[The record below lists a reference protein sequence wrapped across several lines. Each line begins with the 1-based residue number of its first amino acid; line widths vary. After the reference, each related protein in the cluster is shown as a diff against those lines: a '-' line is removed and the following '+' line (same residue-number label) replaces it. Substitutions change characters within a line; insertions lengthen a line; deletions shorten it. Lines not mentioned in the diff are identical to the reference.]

1 MDLIRDPAAMQQWA
15 FDVRARGETI
25 AFVPTMGYLHDGHLS
40 LMRIGRARADRLVAS
55 VFVNPLQFGEGEDLE
70 VYPRD
75 EEGDLAKCEAEGCDA
90 VFFPQP
96 DTMYPPGFQTRLVTG
111 ALTTVLCGASRP
123 GHFDGVVTVVLKLF
137 NLVQPHVAV
146 FGSKDYQQLQ
156 VIRRMVRDLAV
167 PVEIIGGAIVREPDG
182 LALSSRN
189 AYLTDEQR
197 VQALALSQSLAL
209 AEARYAEGERD
220 PAVLRALVQDHI
232 AAQPLGDIDYIELVD
247 AEELVPVYGLLT
259 RPAVL
264 ALAVRF
270 GRTRLIDNRVLGGT
284 SPS

>member
-1 MDLIRDPAAMQQWA
+1 MDLIRDPAAMQRWA
-15 FDVRARGETI
+15 SDVRARGETI

-167 PVEIIGGAIVREPDG
+167 PVEIVGGAIVREADG

-197 VQALALSQSLAL
+197 GQALALSQSLAL
-209 AEARYAEGERD
+209 AEERYAAGERD

-232 AAQPLGDIDYIELVD
+232 SAQPLGEIDYIELVD
-247 AEELVPVYGLLT
+247 AEELMPVYGLLM

-284 SPS
+284 SGG

>member
-1 MDLIRDPAAMQQWA
+1 MDLIRDPVAMQRWA
-15 FDVRARGETI
+15 FEARARGETI

-40 LMRIGRARADRLVAS
+40 LMRLGRARADRLVAS

-75 EEGDLAKCEAEGCDA
+75 EAGDLAKCEAEGCEA

-167 PVEIIGGAIVREPDG
+167 PVEIIGGAIIREEGG

-189 AYLTDEQR
+189 AYLTEEER
-197 VQALALSQSLAL
+197 IQALALNQSLRFAADL
-209 AEARYAEGERD
+209 YAGGERD
-220 PAVLRALVQDHI
+220 SEVLLAGVRAHI
-232 AAQPLGDIDYIELVD
+232 EAQPLADIDYVQLVD
-247 AEELVPVYGLLT
+247 ADELTPVYGPLV
-259 RPAVL
+259 RPALL

-270 GRTRLIDNRVLGGT
+270 GRTRLIDNRVLG
-284 SPS
+284 

>member
-1 MDLIRDPAAMQQWA
+1 MDLIRDPAAMRRWA
-15 FDVRARGETI
+15 SEARSRGESI

-40 LMRIGRARADRLVAS
+40 LMRIGRARADRLVTS

-75 EEGDLAKCEAEGCDA
+75 EEGDLAKCESEGCDA

-156 VIRRMVRDLAV
+156 VITRMVRDLAV
-167 PVEIIGGAIVREPDG
+167 PVEIVGAPIIREEGG

-189 AYLTDEQR
+189 AYLGPDER
-197 VQALALSQSLAL
+197 SQALALNQSLAL
-209 AEARYAEGERD
+209 AQELFAAGERD
-220 PAVLRALVQDHI
+220 PGVILAAVRAHI
-232 AAQPLGDIDYIELVD
+232 QAQPLGEIDYVQLVD
-247 AEELVPVYGLLT
+247 AEELTPLYGPLV

-270 GRTRLIDNRVLGGT
+270 GRTRLIDNRVL
-284 SPS
+284 SES

>member
-1 MDLIRDPAAMQQWA
+1 M
-15 FDVRARGETI
+15 
-25 AFVPTMGYLHDGHLS
+25 
-40 LMRIGRARADRLVAS
+40 
-55 VFVNPLQFGEGEDLE
+55 NPLQFGEGEDLE

-75 EEGDLAKCEAEGCDA
+75 EAGDLAKCKAEGCEA
-90 VFFPQP
+90 VFFPRP

-167 PVEIIGGAIVREPDG
+167 PVEIIGGAIIREDGG

-189 AYLTDEQR
+189 AYLTDEER
-197 VQALALSQSLAL
+197 IQALALNQSLGL
-209 AEARYAEGERD
+209 AADLYAGGERE
-220 PAVLRALVQDHI
+220 PRALLAAVHALI
-232 AAQPLGDIDYIELVD
+232 EAQPLADIDYVQLVD
-247 AEELVPVYGLLT
+247 AEELTPLYGPLV

-270 GRTRLIDNRVLGGT
+270 GRTRLIDNRVLG
-284 SPS
+284 

>member
-1 MDLIRDPAAMQQWA
+1 MDLIRDPAEMQAWA
-15 FDVRARGETI
+15 LASRGRGETI

-40 LMRIGRARADRLVAS
+40 LMRIGCGRADRLVVS
-55 VFVNPLQFGEGEDLE
+55 VFVNPLQFDEGEDLA

-90 VFFPQP
+90 VFFPRP
-96 DTMYPPGFQTRLVTG
+96 ETMYPPGFQTRLVTG

-123 GHFDGVVTVVLKLF
+123 GHFDGVVSVVLKLF
-137 NLVQPHVAV
+137 NLVQPKVAI
-146 FGSKDYQQLQ
+146 FGSKDYQQVQ

-167 PVEIIGGAIVREPDG
+167 PVEIVGAPIIREEGG

-189 AYLTDEQR
+189 THLSKEERA
-197 VQALALSQSLAL
+197 QALALSQSLAL
-209 AEARYAEGERD
+209 AEQLFSEGVRD
-220 PAVLRALVQDHI
+220 PVALLARVRMHI
-232 AAQPLGDIDYIELVD
+232 EAQPLAEIDYLQLVD
-247 AEELVPVYGLLT
+247 AEELTPFYGNLS

-270 GRTRLIDNRVLGGT
+270 SRTRLIDNRVL
-284 SPS
+284 SEA

>member
-1 MDLIRDPAAMQQWA
+1 MELIRDPAAMQRWA
-15 FDVRARGETI
+15 FDARARGETI
-25 AFVPTMGYLHDGHLS
+25 AFVPTMGYLHEGHLS
-40 LMRIGRARADRLVAS
+40 LMRLARARADRLVAS

-75 EEGDLAKCEAEGCDA
+75 EAGDLAKCEAEGCEA
-90 VFFPQP
+90 VFFPRP

-167 PVEIIGGAIVREPDG
+167 PVEIIGGAIIREDGG

-189 AYLTDEQR
+189 AYLTDEER
-197 VQALALSQSLAL
+197 IQALALNQSLGL
-209 AEARYAEGERD
+209 AADLYAGGERE
-220 PAVLRALVQDHI
+220 PGALLAAVHALI
-232 AAQPLGDIDYIELVD
+232 EAQPLADIDYVQLVD
-247 AEELVPVYGLLT
+247 AEELTPLYGPLV

-270 GRTRLIDNRVLGGT
+270 GRTRLIDNRVLG
-284 SPS
+284 

>member
-1 MDLIRDPAAMQQWA
+1 MELIRDPAAMQRWA
-15 FDVRARGETI
+15 FDARARGETI
-25 AFVPTMGYLHDGHLS
+25 AFVPTMGYLHEGHLS
-40 LMRIGRARADRLVAS
+40 LMRLGRARADRLVAS

-75 EEGDLAKCEAEGCDA
+75 EAGDLAKCEAEGCEA

-167 PVEIIGGAIVREPDG
+167 PVEIIGGAIIREDGG

-189 AYLTDEQR
+189 AYLTDEER
-197 VQALALSQSLAL
+197 TQALALNQSLGL
-209 AEARYAEGERD
+209 AADLYAGGERD
-220 PAVLRALVQDHI
+220 PGALLAAVRALI
-232 AAQPLGDIDYIELVD
+232 EAQPLAEIDYIQLVD
-247 AEELVPVYGLLT
+247 AEELTPLYGPLV

-270 GRTRLIDNRVLGGT
+270 GRTRLIDNRVLG
-284 SPS
+284 

>member
-1 MDLIRDPAAMQQWA
+1 MELIRDPAAMQRWA
-15 FDVRARGETI
+15 LDTRARGETI
-25 AFVPTMGYLHDGHLS
+25 AFVPTMGYLHEGHLS
-40 LMRIGRARADRLVAS
+40 LMRLGRARADRLVAS

-75 EEGDLAKCEAEGCDA
+75 EAGDLAKCEAEGCEA

-167 PVEIIGGAIVREPDG
+167 PVEIIGGAIIREDGG

-189 AYLTDEQR
+189 AYLTDEER
-197 VQALALSQSLAL
+197 TQALALNQSLGL
-209 AEARYAEGERD
+209 AADLYAGGERD
-220 PAVLRALVQDHI
+220 PGALLAAVRALI
-232 AAQPLGDIDYIELVD
+232 EAQPLAEIDYIQLVD
-247 AEELVPVYGLLT
+247 AEELTPLYGPLV

-270 GRTRLIDNRVLGGT
+270 GRTRLIDNRVLG
-284 SPS
+284 

>member
-1 MDLIRDPAAMQQWA
+1 MELIRDPAAMQRWA
-15 FDVRARGETI
+15 FDARARGETI
-25 AFVPTMGYLHDGHLS
+25 AFVPTMGYLHEGHLS
-40 LMRIGRARADRLVAS
+40 LMRLGRARADRLVAS

-75 EEGDLAKCEAEGCDA
+75 EAGDLAKCEAEGCEA

-167 PVEIIGGAIVREPDG
+167 PVEIIGGAIIREDGG

-189 AYLTDEQR
+189 AYLTDEER
-197 VQALALSQSLAL
+197 TQALALNQSLGIAADL
-209 AEARYAEGERD
+209 YAGGERD
-220 PAVLRALVQDHI
+220 PGALLAAVLAI
-232 AAQPLGDIDYIELVD
+232 IEAQPLAEIDYVQLVD
-247 AEELVPVYGLLT
+247 AEELTPLYGPLV

-270 GRTRLIDNRVLGGT
+270 GRTRLIDNRVLG
-284 SPS
+284 

>member
-1 MDLIRDPAAMQQWA
+1 MELIRDPAAMQRWA
-15 FDVRARGETI
+15 FDARARGETI
-25 AFVPTMGYLHDGHLS
+25 AFVPTMGYLHEGHLS
-40 LMRIGRARADRLVAS
+40 LMRLGRARADRLVAS

-75 EEGDLAKCEAEGCDA
+75 EAGDLAKCEAEGCEA

-167 PVEIIGGAIVREPDG
+167 PVEIIGGAIIREDGG

-189 AYLTDEQR
+189 AYLTDEER
-197 VQALALSQSLAL
+197 TQALALNQSLVL
-209 AEARYAEGERD
+209 ASDLHAGGERD
-220 PAVLRALVQDHI
+220 RGALLAAVRALI
-232 AAQPLGDIDYIELVD
+232 EAQPLAEIDYIQLVD
-247 AEELVPVYGLLT
+247 AEELTPLHGPLV

-270 GRTRLIDNRVLGGT
+270 GRTRLIDNRVLG
-284 SPS
+284 

>member
-1 MDLIRDPAAMQQWA
+1 MELIRDPLAMQRWA
-15 FDVRARGETI
+15 LDARDQGHTI

-55 VFVNPLQFGEGEDLE
+55 VFVNPLQFGEGEDLA

-75 EEGDLAKCEAEGCDA
+75 EDGDLAKCAAEGCNA
-90 VFFPQP
+90 VFLPQP
-96 DTMYPPGFQTRLVTG
+96 ETMYPPGFQTRLVTG

-123 GHFDGVVTVVLKLF
+123 GHFDGVVSVVLKLF

-146 FGSKDYQQLQ
+146 FGSKDFQQLQ

-167 PVEIIGGAIVREPDG
+167 PVEIIGAPIIREQGG

-189 AYLTDEQR
+189 AYLSAEER
-197 VQALALSQSLAL
+197 VQALVLNRSLAL
-209 AEARYAEGERD
+209 AERMFVGGERSPD
-220 PAVLRALVQDHI
+220 VLMSAVREMI
-232 AAQPLGDIDYIELVD
+232 EAQSLADIDYVQLVD
-247 AEELVPVYGLLT
+247 AEEL
-259 RPAVL
+259 RPLHGPIDGPALL

-270 GRTRLIDNRVLGGT
+270 GRTRLIDNCVLAGD
-284 SPS
+284 

>member
-1 MDLIRDPAAMQQWA
+1 MDLIRDPEAMQQWA
-15 FDVRARGETI
+15 LAARAGGETI

-40 LMRIGRARADRLVAS
+40 LMRIGRQRADRLVTS
-55 VFVNPLQFGEGEDLE
+55 VFVNPLQFGEGEDLA

-75 EEGDLAKCEAEGCDA
+75 EDGDLAKCEAEGCDA

-111 ALTTVLCGASRP
+111 GLTSVLCGASRP
-123 GHFDGVVTVVLKLF
+123 GHFDGVVSVVLKLF

-146 FGSKDYQQLQ
+146 FGSKDFQQLQ

-167 PVEIIGGAIVREPDG
+167 PVEIIGAPIIREAGG

-189 AYLTDEQR
+189 AYLTDEER
-197 VQALALSQSLAL
+197 SQALALNRSLAL
-209 AEARYAEGERD
+209 VEKLFADGERD
-220 PAVLRALVQDHI
+220 PGALMAAVREHI
-232 AAQPLGDIDYIELVD
+232 EAQPLADIDYVQLVD
-247 AEELVPVYGLLT
+247 AEELTPLYGPVD

-270 GRTRLIDNRVLGGT
+270 GRTRLIDNRVLAGG
-284 SPS
+284 

>member
-1 MDLIRDPAAMQQWA
+1 VELIRDPAAMQAWA
-15 FDVRARGETI
+15 LASRSRGETI

-40 LMRIGRARADRLVAS
+40 LMRIGRRRADRLVAS

-75 EEGDLAKCEAEGCDA
+75 EEGDLAKCELEGCDA
-90 VFFPQP
+90 VFLPQP
-96 DTMYPPGFQTRLVTG
+96 ETMYPPGFQTRLVTG

-123 GHFDGVVTVVLKLF
+123 GHFDGVVSVVLKLF
-137 NLVQPHVAV
+137 NLVQPQIAI

-167 PVEIIGGAIVREPDG
+167 PVEIVGAPIIREEGG

-189 AYLTDEQR
+189 AYLGAEER
-197 VQALALSQSLAL
+197 IQALVLNESLAL
-209 AEARYAEGERD
+209 AVQLFSEGVRD
-220 PAVLRALVQDHI
+220 PNTLLASVRARI
-232 AAQPLGDIDYIELVD
+232 EAQPLADIDYIQLVD
-247 AEELVPVYGLLT
+247 AEELTPFYGPLV

-270 GRTRLIDNRVLGGT
+270 GRTRLIDNRVL
-284 SPS
+284 SEA